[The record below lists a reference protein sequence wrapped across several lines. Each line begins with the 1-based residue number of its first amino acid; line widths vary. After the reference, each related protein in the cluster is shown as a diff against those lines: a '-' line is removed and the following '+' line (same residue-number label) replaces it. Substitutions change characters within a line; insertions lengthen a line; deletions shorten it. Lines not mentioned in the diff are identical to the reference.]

1 MERTDF
7 LIVGG
12 GLAGVSAAE
21 AIRSLSARR
30 IVTLLSAEVD
40 PPHDRP
46 PLSKEFLRGERTRDQ
61 VLLHPID
68 FYAASGIC
76 LLLGRPALSLNL
88 ADRELLLADGDSIRY
103 RRLLLAT
110 GGRPRKLN
118 VPGEALA
125 GVCELRT
132 LAEAERIVAAAAT
145 ASCPV
150 VVGAGFL
157 GMEVAASLA
166 TRGLPVTVVNM
177 DAQIWPGSLPP
188 AVAALVQRDCE
199 ARGVRFL
206 HDTRVTAFD
215 GKDRLEV
222 VCTSGGDV
230 AADLAVVGAGIQLNT
245 ELAATAGLAVDG
257 GIVVDGQLRTSS
269 PNVFAAGDVA
279 SFPDPSGP
287 TATGDSTTR
296 PASALPLAGHRH
308 VEHWDNAI
316 AQGRV
321 AGLNMAGQHVR
332 FEHVPYF
339 WSDLFNLTINVV
351 GFLDGAD
358 ETLLRGSPEERR
370 FTLLALRDGALRGA
384 LMVNRARD
392 RRPLTEL
399 IRHRVTLAEHR
410 DKLVDP
416 TFELKTLAPR

>member
-21 AIRSLSARR
+21 AIRVLSARR
-30 IVTLLSAEVD
+30 IITLLSAEVD

-46 PLSKEFLRGERTRDQ
+46 PLSKELLRGERTRDQ

-68 FYAASGIC
+68 FYAANGIR

-88 ADRELLLADGDSIRY
+88 ADRELLLADGDSIPY

-118 VPGEALA
+118 VPGEALP

-132 LAEAERIVAAAAT
+132 LAEAERIVAAAAI
-145 ASCPV
+145 ASRPV

-166 TRGLPVTVVNM
+166 ARGLPVTVVNM

-188 AVAALVQRDCE
+188 SIAALVQRDCE

-222 VCTSGGDV
+222 VCTSGGEV

-245 ELAATAGLAVDG
+245 ELAAEAGLAVDG

-287 TATGDSTTR
+287 TTAASTTS
-296 PASALPLAGHRH
+296 PASALPLTGHRH
-308 VEHWDNAI
+308 VEHWDNAV

-358 ETLLRGSPEERR
+358 ETLLRGSPEDRR

-399 IRHRVTLAEHR
+399 IRHRVPLAEHR
-410 DKLVDP
+410 DELADP
-416 TFELKTLAPR
+416 TFELKTLVPR